1 MQFPVMD
8 SAGREVSQVELPAD
22 IFEAKINV
30 GLMHQAFVRQMANA
44 RQGSHSTRSRSEI
57 RATGAKWYRQKG
69 SGRARHGAQSAPI
82 FVGGGLA
89 HGPKPRDYSK
99 KMPKKMRRGAIRS
112 TLSALVRDDQ
122 LVVVDKLDIDA
133 PKTRAMRKLI
143 ETLVGE
149 QSALL
154 VVTREQKAVRKS
166 VSNLPN
172 AHSIVAQHPQHSRPA
187 QVRPGDYVAGRA
199 RCRDEHLGNGSVTW
213 QNFIFMMSFAAR

>member
-1 MQFPVMD
+1 MQFPVMN
-8 SAGREVSQVELPAD
+8 SAGQEVSQVELPSD

-30 GLMHQAFVRQMANA
+30 GLMHQAYVRQMANA
-44 RQGSHSTRSRSEI
+44 RQGTHSTRSRGQI
-57 RATGAKWYRQKG
+57 RATGGKWYRQKG
-69 SGRARHGAQSAPI
+69 TGRARHGAQSAPI

-99 KMPKKMRRGAIRS
+99 KMPRKMRQGAIRS

-122 LVVVDKLDIDA
+122 LLLLDELALDV
-133 PKTRAMRKLI
+133 PKTKAMRELL

-154 VVTREQKAVRKS
+154 VLTAEQKALRKS

-172 AHSIVAQHPQHSRPA
+172 AHSIVVNYLN
-187 QVRPGDYVAGRA
+187 VRDLLKYDKVIMPLASLEVVASLWGKGA
-199 RCRDEHLGNGSVTW
+199 
-213 QNFIFMMSFAAR
+213 

>member
-22 IFEAKINV
+22 VFEATINV
-30 GLMHQAFVRQMANA
+30 GLMHQAYVRQMANA

-112 TLSALVRDDQ
+112 SLSALVRDEQ
-122 LVVVDKLDIDA
+122 LVILEKLDMEA
-133 PKTRAMRKLI
+133 PKTRVMRDLLA
-143 ETLVGE
+143 TLVGG

-154 VVTREQKAVRKS
+154 VVASEQSAVRKS

-172 AHSIVAQHPQHSRPA
+172 AHSIIANNLNI
-187 QVRPGDYVAGRA
+187 
-199 RCRDEHLGNGSVTW
+199 RDLLKYDRVIMTLDALEVVTSIW
-213 QNFIFMMSFAAR
+213 GMGV

>member
-22 IFEAKINV
+22 VFEAKINV
-30 GLMHQAFVRQMANA
+30 GLMHQAYVRQMANA

-112 TLSALVRDDQ
+112 SLSALVRDEQ
-122 LVVVDKLDIDA
+122 LVIVDKLDIEA
-133 PKTRAMRKLI
+133 PKTRVMRDLFA
-143 ETLVGE
+143 TLVGG

-154 VVTREQKAVRKS
+154 VVASEQNAVRKG

-172 AHSIVAQHPQHSRPA
+172 AHSIIANNLNIRDLLKYDRVIMTLDALEVVTSIWGM
-187 QVRPGDYVAGRA
+187 GD
-199 RCRDEHLGNGSVTW
+199 
-213 QNFIFMMSFAAR
+213 